1 MQLLFSLLK
10 FYFSEEQHIS
20 VHYYLF
26 PNLIRDMGSA
36 ERQETEGH
44 EEKTEKLRYIW
55 SKSRVRKTGNDK
67 TGYRDTFVTKR
78 IPLEP

>member
-1 MQLLFSLLK
+1 
-10 FYFSEEQHIS
+10 
-20 VHYYLF
+20 
-26 PNLIRDMGSA
+26 MGSA